1 VGLGAGVIRIE
12 LTLLDDA
19 VVLCTLYGRDG
30 RVLGHGR
37 GRGNTAEEDARTE
50 AAHDMARREAIL
62 DERIAREL
70 IPFKPRGATRARF
83 MQDAAR
89 ILGKVGR

>member
-1 VGLGAGVIRIE
+1 MIRIE
-12 LTLLDDA
+12 LTLLDGY

-37 GRGNTAEEDARTE
+37 GRGKDAEEDARLE
-50 AAHDMARREAIL
+50 AALDMARREAEV

-70 IPFKPRGATRARF
+70 TPFKPRGATRARF
-83 MQDAAR
+83 KKDAER

>member
-1 VGLGAGVIRIE
+1 MTRIE
-12 LTLLDDA
+12 LTLLDDC

-37 GRGNTAEEDARTE
+37 GVGEDVARASAAE
-50 AAHDMARREAIL
+50 DMARREALL

-70 IPFKPRGATRARF
+70 APFRPRGATRARF
-83 MQDAAR
+83 AQDATR

>member
-1 VGLGAGVIRIE
+1 MTRIE
-12 LTLLDDA
+12 LTLLDGA
-19 VVLCTLYGRDG
+19 VVLCTLYGHDG

-37 GRGNTAEEDARTE
+37 GRGGRAEDDARLE
-50 AAHDMARREAIL
+50 AAHDMARREAAI

-70 IPFKPRGATRARF
+70 APFKTRGATRARLK
-83 MQDAAR
+83 QDAAR

>member
-1 VGLGAGVIRIE
+1 MTRIE

-37 GRGNTAEEDARTE
+37 GRGECAEDDARLE
-50 AAHDMARREAIL
+50 AAYDMARREAEI

-70 IPFKPRGATRARF
+70 KPFKPRGATRARM
-83 MQDAAR
+83 MQDATR

>member
-1 VGLGAGVIRIE
+1 MTRLE
-12 LTLLDDA
+12 LTLLEDC
-19 VVLCTLYGRDG
+19 VVLCTLYGADG

-37 GRGNTAEEDARTE
+37 GSGPNAEDTARTE
-50 AAHDMARREAIL
+50 AAHDMARREALL

-70 IPFKPRGATRARF
+70 APFKPRRARF
-83 MQDAAR
+83 AKDAAR